1 MKELLPPQYIIDQ
14 FDRDRSGSYIM
25 TDNLW
30 LYWKGCL
37 CALLDENYD
46 KRYSIAQLVE
56 RVKVEL
62 GKTDSKMFKA
72 QAAKM
77 IW

>member
-14 FDRDRSGSYIM
+14 FAQDRAAGYFM
-25 TDNLW
+25 TSSLF
-30 LYWKGCL
+30 LYWKAHL
-37 CALLDENYD
+37 CSLLDENYPR
-46 KRYSIAQLVE
+46 RYSIAQLVE
-56 RVKVEL
+56 RVKKEL
-62 GKTDSKMFKA
+62 KNPNSKMFKA

>member
-1 MKELLPPQYIIDQ
+1 MKEITPPQYIIDQ
-14 FDRDRSGSYIM
+14 FNNERGLV
-25 TDNLW
+25 TDNLF

-37 CALLDENYD
+37 CSLLSENYG
-46 KRYSIAQLVE
+46 KRYSISQLVE
-56 RVKVEL
+56 RVRKEL
-62 GKTDSKMFKA
+62 SNPNTKMFKA

>member
-14 FDRDRSGSYIM
+14 FNHDRSTGSYIM
-25 TDNLW
+25 TDNLF

-77 IW
+77 I

>member
-14 FDRDRSGSYIM
+14 FNHDRSTGIYIM

-56 RVKVEL
+56 RVKIEL

-77 IW
+77 I

>member
-14 FDRDRSGSYIM
+14 FAQDWAAGYIM
-25 TDNLW
+25 TDSLF
-30 LYWKGCL
+30 LYWKAHL
-37 CALLDENYD
+37 CSLLDENYD

-56 RVKVEL
+56 RVKAEF

-72 QAAKM
+72 NAAKM
-77 IW
+77 IL